1 MKVSVV
7 ITYYNQPKI
16 LEWCLGYICNWFPP
30 TIADTEVIIVDDGS
44 RSHPAFPVVRK
55 IERLFFK
62 THWFQIYRV
71 IPDIPWNQCGARNL
85 GAKVAQYEW
94 LLMLDVDHTVDQCD
108 MNAIL
113 TTTRQTRINRWF
125 TFNRLSVNT
134 GQPLHPAKNIFL
146 MTKKDYFRMGCYDE
160 DLTGQ
165 YLQDRLFIHQATKIL
180 GPSIVF
186 PGANV
191 YVRSDG
197 FVRGLKRDSDR
208 NLRLIDDKI
217 NGRLPMSKD
226 ILRFQWEKRV

>member
-1 MKVSVV
+1 
-7 ITYYNQPKI
+7 
-16 LEWCLGYICNWFPP
+16 
-30 TIADTEVIIVDDGS
+30 
-44 RSHPAFPVVRK
+44 
-55 IERLFFK
+55 
-62 THWFQIYRV
+62 
-71 IPDIPWNQCGARNL
+71 
-85 GAKVAQYEW
+85 
-94 LLMLDVDHTVDQCD
+94 
-108 MNAIL
+108 
-113 TTTRQTRINRWF
+113 
-125 TFNRLSVNT
+125 
-134 GQPLHPAKNIFL
+134 
-146 MTKKDYFRMGCYDE
+146 MGCYDE